1 MIERRSVVRPLSGE
15 CDARVVLTTETQMK
29 TQAQIFF
36 GDKGGRFI
44 FWTKNPDLRSKIN
57 MSPLIRNGQCELA
70 GHDSSQRISNQHDTK
85 VANAYAV
92 DLFAGAGGMS
102 VGARQGGLR
111 VAYSVE
117 VDPNAAATYSW
128 NHPET
133 NIIQRDVRTVTADD
147 FRERPNRR
155 VDILFGGP
163 PCQGFST
170 SNQKTR
176 SSANPSNW
184 LFTEYVRLVRE
195 MEPNWVIF
203 ENVKGLIETEQG
215 FFFRTVKESFS
226 SLGYTVTALVLNAAD
241 YGVPQRRERL
251 FVVGSRKGC
260 AITQPPKRRAKKVT
274 VRDAIADLP
283 SLKIGSSIDYLP
295 YKRKPDSAYAEQ
307 VRGGL
312 YECGNHFVSQNAPEI
327 ARRYHHV
334 PQGGNWEN
342 IPAKLMTS
350 YADRTRCHT
359 GIYYR
364 LREDAP
370 SIVVGNFRKNMLIH
384 PWEDR
389 GLSVREAARL
399 QSFPDSYRFYGSIG
413 FQQQQVGNA
422 VPPLLAKAL
431 FTHILDRYT

>member
-1 MIERRSVVRPLSGE
+1 MISGLME
-15 CDARVVLTTETQMK
+15 DKQRNHIAVTY
-29 TQAQIFF
+29 TQAKVQ
-36 GDKGGRFI
+36 
-44 FWTKNPDLRSKIN
+44 SA
-57 MSPLIRNGQCELA
+57 LA
-70 GHDSSQRISNQHDTK
+70 SQHDRGVT
-85 VANAYAV
+85 NAYAV

-102 VGARQGGLR
+102 IGARQIGLH

-133 NIIQRDVRTVTADD
+133 IMIQRDVRTVTADHLLD
-147 FRERPNRR
+147 RPNRH

-176 SSANPSNW
+176 SSANPVNW
-184 LFTEYVRLVRE
+184 LFTEYVRLVGE

-203 ENVKGLIETEQG
+203 ENVKGLAETERG
-215 FFFRTVKESFS
+215 FFLRTVKESFS
-226 SLGYTVTALVLNAAD
+226 RLGYTITVFVLNAAD

-251 FVVGSRKGC
+251 FVVGSREGHS
-260 AITQPPKRRAKKVT
+260 ITEPTKRRARKVS
-274 VRDAIADLP
+274 VRGAIADLP
-283 SLKIGSSIDYLP
+283 SLKIGASIDYMP
-295 YKRKPDSAYAEQ
+295 YKKKPDSAYAEEM
-307 VRGGL
+307 RGNL
-312 YECGNHFVSQNAPEI
+312 LECGNHFVSKNGPQI
-327 ARRYHHV
+327 ARRYRHV

-342 IPAKLMTS
+342 IPARLMTS
-350 YADRTRCHT
+350 YTDRTRCHT

-364 LREDAP
+364 LQEDSP

-399 QSFPDSYRFYGSIG
+399 QSFPDRYRFHGSIG

-431 FTHILDRYT
+431 FTHILDQYC